1 MALNNAC
8 DLHTHSTFSDGTLTP
23 EEIVNL
29 SVHKGL
35 SHVALCDHNTING
48 LSRFLHAAEGKKI
61 VAVPGCEFTSS
72 YLGNELH
79 ILGLFIPETAFSQVT
94 ERLYEYH
101 KLKEKSNISLID
113 SLCRAG
119 YKLSFE
125 ELVSKSESG
134 QINRAN
140 IAAELTRLGY
150 TTSIK
155 EAFKTLLSE
164 KAGHFVPPL
173 RPDAFETI
181 KFIRSIGAVPVLAH
195 PFLSL
200 DYEKLIEF
208 LPLAKQSGLMAMEC
222 IYSTFTDEEASLASE
237 LCQRFSLLKSGGSDF
252 HGDNKP
258 AISLGIGTGNLFV
271 PSEFAEILQK
281 SV

>member
-1 MALNNAC
+1 MTYFC
-8 DLHTHSTFSDGTLTP
+8 DLHTHSRFSDGTLTP
-23 EEIVNL
+23 EEIVEL
-29 SVHKGL
+29 SVQKGL
-35 SHVALCDHNTING
+35 SHIALCDHNTING
-48 LSRFLHAAEGKKI
+48 LPRFLRAAEGKNL

-79 ILGLFIPETAFSQVT
+79 ILGLFIPEKAYAKVT
-94 ERLYEYH
+94 ERLCEYH

-125 ELVSKSESG
+125 EIVKKSESG

-140 IAAELTRLGY
+140 IAAELTQLGY
-150 TTSIK
+150 TASIK

-164 KAGHFVPPL
+164 KAGHFVPPQ

-181 KFIRSIGAVPVLAH
+181 KFIRDIGALPVLAH

-200 DYEKLIEF
+200 DYDKLTAF
-208 LPLAKQSGLMAMEC
+208 LPLAKQSGLVAMEC
-222 IYSTFTDEEASLASE
+222 IYSSFTAEETALANE
-237 LCQRFSLLKSGGSDF
+237 LCERFSLLKSGGSDF

-258 AISLGIGTGNLFV
+258 GLSLGVGTGNLFV

-281 SV
+281 AL